1 MRDNIM
7 ISINRNNKGILV
19 EAKGKRVMK
28 SSLYSKDNIFE
39 ISRSKFNDFL
49 SVSYTHLTLPTSDLV

>member
-1 MRDNIM
+1 M

-39 ISRSKFNDFL
+39 IKYSNNTK
-49 SVSYTHLTLPTSDLV
+49 SYFISN